1 MSVVLDAGPL
11 VLEETDQAEQCG
23 WNGCEDRATW
33 STLWSCGETWSYCVP
48 HLRQVRR
55 ESEDPEVGIVCCCL
69 DDGIAVRITIVA
81 EVPV

>member
-1 MSVVLDAGPL
+1 MSIVLDVEPL

-23 WNGCEDRATW
+23 WNGCEERATW

-55 ESEDPEVGIVCCCL
+55 ESEDPEVGICCSCV
-69 DDGIAVRITIVA
+69 GPAIVVHIRIIA
-81 EVPV
+81 EVSL